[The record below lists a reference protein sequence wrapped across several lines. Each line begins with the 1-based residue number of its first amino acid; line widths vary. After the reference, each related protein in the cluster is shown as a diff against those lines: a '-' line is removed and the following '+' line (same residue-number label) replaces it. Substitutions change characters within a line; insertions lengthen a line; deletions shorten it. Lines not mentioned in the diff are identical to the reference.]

1 MLAWLFAEPT
11 GEEVRNALGA
21 AERVLTSELTL
32 IECDRVLHRAEALG
46 ELSEG

>member
-1 MLAWLFAEPT
+1 VLAWLFAEPT